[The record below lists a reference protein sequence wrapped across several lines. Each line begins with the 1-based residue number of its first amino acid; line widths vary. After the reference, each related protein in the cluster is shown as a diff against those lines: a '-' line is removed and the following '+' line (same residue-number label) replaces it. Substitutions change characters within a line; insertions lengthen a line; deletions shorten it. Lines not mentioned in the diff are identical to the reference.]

1 MTFLRTES
9 LTKKFDGLC
18 AVDHVTFEVLPG
30 IILGLIGPNGSGK
43 TTLFNLITGFSQITE
58 GQVYLDDRPIGG
70 LPAHT
75 IAEMGIARTFQLVRV
90 FQSMTVMENMMLGFK
105 GHVGEAPWKAIRR
118 GQQYVQQ
125 DAKALAK
132 AYELLDV
139 VGLRQAAN
147 ERAEKLPYAEQK
159 MAEIARTMMGDPRLI
174 MLDEPASGIAPTLVN
189 GLLDYIRRLRDQ
201 QGKTIVVI
209 EHDMRVIMNLCDRI
223 VALDH
228 GAKICEGSP
237 GEVSK
242 DPGVIEAYLGGG

>member
-1 MTFLRTES
+1 MSLLRTEG
-9 LTKKFDGLC
+9 LTKRFEGLC
-18 AVDHVTFEVLPG
+18 AVDHVSFEVPSG

-43 TTLFNLITGFSQITE
+43 TTLFNLITGFSDITA
-58 GQVYLDDRPIGG
+58 GQVYLADRPIGG

-75 IAEMGIARTFQLVRV
+75 IAEMGVVRTFQLVRV
-90 FQSMTVMENMMLGFK
+90 FQSMTVMENMMLGYK
-105 GHVGEAPWKAIRR
+105 GHVGESPWTAVRR
-118 GQQYVQQ
+118 GHEYARQ
-125 DAKALAK
+125 DATAVAK

-147 ERAEKLPYAEQK
+147 ERAENLPYAEQK
-159 MAEIARTMMGDPRLI
+159 MVEIARTMMGDPQLI
-174 MLDEPASGIAPTLVN
+174 MLDEPASGIAPALVN
-189 GLLDYIRRLRDQ
+189 ELLDYIRLLRQ
-201 QGKTIVVI
+201 RQGKTIVII

-237 GEVSK
+237 QEVSK